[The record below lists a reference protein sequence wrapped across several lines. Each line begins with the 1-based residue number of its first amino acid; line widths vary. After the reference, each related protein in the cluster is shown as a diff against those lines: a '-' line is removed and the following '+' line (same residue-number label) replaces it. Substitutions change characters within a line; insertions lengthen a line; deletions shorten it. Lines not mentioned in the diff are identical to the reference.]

1 MSFQSPTD
9 VTSQVNSNLPFKG
22 KTVLITGSGTGIGQ
36 AIATKFAEKGAS
48 IIIMGR
54 RQKPL
59 DETKEILLKTMSSIG
74 SSAKVISFPGVDVSD
89 EQSLIKMYTAIKRY
103 FRESGYYSKQCW
115 RVRSR

>member
-1 MSFQSPTD
+1 M
-9 VTSQVNSNLPFKG
+9 TSQVNSNLPFKG

-89 EQSLIKMYTAIKRY
+89 EQSLIKMYSRDQRF